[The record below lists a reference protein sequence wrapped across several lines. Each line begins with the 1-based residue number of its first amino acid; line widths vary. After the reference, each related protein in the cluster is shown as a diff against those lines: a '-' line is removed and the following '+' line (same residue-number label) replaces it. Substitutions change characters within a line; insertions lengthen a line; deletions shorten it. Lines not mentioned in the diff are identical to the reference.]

1 MNIYVNYNI
10 NIIILIYI
18 NMASTRNNNTPSDYC
33 LQQSSYS
40 NSLNYN
46 KYTNS
51 QHGSAYRNALPSL
64 GITPSHMPREAFS
77 KNSVQIESSLF
88 GINSTNLV
96 NPEKPTV
103 PELIRLPE
111 ISYFERIQTIMPEP
125 VVIQKNQ
132 RPFPVPK

>member
-1 MNIYVNYNI
+1 
-10 NIIILIYI
+10 
-18 NMASTRNNNTPSDYC
+18 MASTRNNNTQGNYC
-33 LQQSSYS
+33 LQQSSYKD
-40 NSLNYN
+40 SLNYFEY
-46 KYTNS
+46 KNS
-51 QHGSAYRNALPSL
+51 QQGSAYRNALPCL

-96 NPEKPTV
+96 NPENPTV
-103 PELIRLPE
+103 PELIKLPE
-111 ISYFERIQTIMPEP
+111 VSYFERIQTIMPEP